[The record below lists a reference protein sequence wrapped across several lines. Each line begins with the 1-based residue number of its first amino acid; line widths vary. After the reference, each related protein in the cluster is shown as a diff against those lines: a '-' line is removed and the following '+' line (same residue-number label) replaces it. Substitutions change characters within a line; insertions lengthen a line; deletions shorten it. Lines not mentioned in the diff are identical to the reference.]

1 MTEELPEEAEAAE
14 ATSTEPAPPSEA
26 SGLEL
31 APEPPPTPEQVEALR
46 RERDDWRDQVLR
58 RRAEFENY
66 KRRVE
71 RDRQQLGQDAVADL
85 LKALVPTLDHLD
97 LALGSEGPEGSLR
110 DGLTLIQRG
119 FLGTL
124 EGRGLV
130 VDDPLGQPFDPERH
144 QAVSHEESALPE
156 GQVVRVLARGYSLRE
171 RLLRPAL
178 VVVSRGSGLPG
189 GDIQATSAVN

>member
-1 MTEELPEEAEAAE
+1 MSDEPIDQDGPAGPQAQPAAAPE
-14 ATSTEPAPPSEA
+14 PC
-26 SGLEL
+26 GLEL
-31 APEPPPTPEQVEALR
+31 APEPPPSPELVESLR
-46 RERDDWRDQVLR
+46 RERDELRDQVLR

-71 RDRQQLGQDAVADL
+71 RERQQQGQEAVADL

-97 LALGSEGPEGSLR
+97 LAVVAEGPEGSLR
-110 DGLTLIQRG
+110 EGLGLIRRG
-119 FLGTL
+119 LLGTL
-124 EGRGLV
+124 EGRGLA

-156 GQVVRVLARGYSLRE
+156 GQVVRVLARGFAWRE

-178 VVVSRGSGLPG
+178 VVVSRGSGLQG
-189 GDIQATSAVN
+189 RDSGTGTAVN

>member
-1 MTEELPEEAEAAE
+1 MTDELPEQGEPSEANLP
-14 ATSTEPAPPSEA
+14 EPAQPSEA

-31 APEPPPTPEQVEALR
+31 APEPPPTPEQVQALK

-71 RDRQQLGQDAVADL
+71 RERQQLGQEAVADL
-85 LKALVPTLDHLD
+85 FKALVPTLDHLD
-97 LALGSEGPEGSLR
+97 LALGSEGPEVSLR
-110 DGLTLIQRG
+110 EGLTLIHRG

-144 QAVSHEESALPE
+144 QAVTHEESALPE
-156 GQVVRVLARGYSLRE
+156 GQVLRVLAKGYSLRE

-189 GDIQATSAVN
+189 GDSQTTSAVN

>member
-1 MTEELPEEAEAAE
+1 MSDEPIDQDGPAWPQAQPAA
-14 ATSTEPAPPSEA
+14 
-26 SGLEL
+26 
-31 APEPPPTPEQVEALR
+31 APEPPPSPELVESLR
-46 RERDDWRDQVLR
+46 RERDELRDQVLR

-71 RDRQQLGQDAVADL
+71 RERLQHGQEAVADL

-97 LALGSEGPEGSLR
+97 LAVVAEGPEGSLR
-110 DGLTLIQRG
+110 EGLGLIRRG
-119 FLGTL
+119 LLGTL
-124 EGRGLV
+124 EGRGLA

-156 GQVVRVLARGYSLRE
+156 GQVVRVLARGFAWRE

-178 VVVSRGSGLPG
+178 VVVSRGSGLQG
-189 GDIQATSAVN
+189 RDSGTGTAVD

>member
-1 MTEELPEEAEAAE
+1 MSDEPIDQDRPADPQA
-14 ATSTEPAPPSEA
+14 EPAAAPEP

-31 APEPPPTPEQVEALR
+31 APEPPPSPELVESLR
-46 RERDDWRDQVLR
+46 RERDELRDQVLR

-71 RDRQQLGQDAVADL
+71 RERQQQGQEAVADL

-97 LALGSEGPEGSLR
+97 LAVVSEGPEGSLR
-110 DGLTLIQRG
+110 EGLGLIRRG
-119 FLGTL
+119 LLGTL
-124 EGRGLV
+124 EGRGLA

-156 GQVVRVLARGYSLRE
+156 GQVVRVLARGFAWRE

-178 VVVSRGSGLPG
+178 VVVSRGSGLQG
-189 GDIQATSAVN
+189 GDSGTGTAVN